1 VGFEP
6 IQEDLNVEI
15 IVDALAKLRTIG
27 SNLEKENNE
36 KGENK
41 KNSLSRRQK
50 RLQLLLQKLLRLHQ
64 KLQLVRE
71 LMLGL

>member
-1 VGFEP
+1 M
-6 IQEDLNVEI
+6 EI
-15 IVDALAKLRTIG
+15 IVDALAKLRKIG

>member
-1 VGFEP
+1 MGFEP

-71 LMLGL
+71 LMLRL

>member
-1 VGFEP
+1 MGFEP